1 MPSCFSHAPNRS
13 GLFPFKGGY
22 GMEEV
27 AGQLQ
32 RLNAEMI
39 EVKRRLENQEIA
51 DKRHEEDIRELYKAQ
66 EGTKVYV
73 TQILGTIQQLE
84 TKLFGLVTQL
94 TTSQEKDRKAE
105 RSERSKTAQSWI
117 EFSKYVIGATI
128 AVIVVYLFQMGGGGK

>member
-1 MPSCFSHAPNRS
+1 
-13 GLFPFKGGY
+13 
-22 GMEEV
+22 MEEV